1 VKKQMETSNMQQ
13 VKNTQQEEQ
22 QIDPQTMERIQ
33 AKLKELYSKPQ
44 QQQQQNKS
52 SRGGKPFI
60 RLLHDLETK
69 RLYFTGVFEDEP
81 KPTKDFNTN
90 QIIEGK
96 F

>member
-1 VKKQMETSNMQQ
+1 METSNIQRINKQ
-13 VKNTQQEEQ
+13 QQEQ
-22 QIDPQTMERIQ
+22 QRFDSQTMERIQ
-33 AKLKELYSKPQ
+33 AKLKELYDKPQ

-60 RLLHDLETK
+60 RLVQDQETK
-69 RLYFTGVFEDEP
+69 RLSFIGTFEEEP

-96 F
+96 FSQQ